1 MCLEGITLSEISQ
14 RKINT
19 VCSYLHVESKRAELL
34 ETGKNGSC
42 QRFGGGRQGEMLV
55 KGYKLP
61 VRITSGDQMDSL
73 VTRVNNTVL

>member
-1 MCLEGITLSEISQ
+1 MVVTNDRGIREI
-14 RKINT
+14 
-19 VCSYLHVESKRAELL
+19 
-34 ETGKNGSC
+34 
-42 QRFGGGRQGEMLV
+42 MV